1 MERQDH
7 NKYIR
12 RCFELA
18 KQGAGSVSPNP
29 MVGSVIVKNGNII
42 GEGFHSK
49 FGLPHAEPEAIKNC
63 QEDLEGSTLY
73 CNLEP
78 CSHTD
83 KKTPPCVPLIINSG
97 IKKVVISNIDPNP
110 KVSGRGI
117 QQLRKAG
124 IEVVDGILKEEGN
137 YLNRFFFKYIKA
149 HKPYVT
155 LKIAQSIDNFISKSS
170 NEQTWLTGKD
180 SQKYVHQL
188 RSIYDSVLVGANT
201 IKVDNPLLN
210 VRLVEGRDPKIII
223 LDGNLSLP
231 ETSSIIKNGN
241 ALIATSKFSDTEKK
255 KRLAKLGIDILEFDT
270 DAALKINLHDM
281 LKKIGEMGMS
291 SILVEGGSKIFSQF
305 ISEKLFDEL
314 IILTAPVILGAGL
327 SGFRAISETKLELHE
342 NFQIGCDQVS
352 IYLV

>member
-49 FGLPHAEPEAIKNC
+49 FGLPHAEPEAINNC
-63 QEDLEGSTLY
+63 KEDLEGSTLY

-83 KKTPPCVPLIINSG
+83 KKTPPCVPLIITSG

-117 QQLRKAG
+117 QQLRSAG
-124 IEVVDGILKEEGN
+124 IEVVEGVLDEEGN

-149 HKPYVT
+149 HTPYVT

-170 NEQTWLTGKD
+170 DEQTWLTGKE
-180 SQKYVHQL
+180 SKKYVHHL
-188 RSIYDSVLVGANT
+188 RSFYDAVLVGANT

-210 VRLVEGRDPKIII
+210 VRLAEGRDPKIII
-223 LDGNLSLP
+223 LDGKLSLL
-231 ETSSIIKNGN
+231 ENSSIVKNGN
-241 ALIATSKFSDTEKK
+241 ALIVTSKLSDAKKK
-255 KRLAKLGIDILEFDT
+255 KRLTKLGIDILEFDT
-270 DAALKINLHDM
+270 DADSIINIKDM
-281 LKKIGEMGMS
+281 LKKVGEMGTN
-291 SILVEGGSKIFSQF
+291 SILVEGGAEIFSQF

-314 IILTAPVILGAGL
+314 IILTAPVILGTGL
-327 SGFRAISETKLELHE
+327 SGFRALPETKLKLHE
-342 NFQIGCDQVS
+342 NFQIEGDQVS